1 MALPTFLPFPE
12 AAEKLGVSERE
23 LRKRV
28 EAGTITA
35 GKLPDGEIVVST
47 DAKAKI
53 TTGDDINARL
63 SAIKRSDFEHLRG
76 TPITVSEAAKKYG
89 EKHGVNLIQRTID
102 VWVKRGYVKVID
114 PNYPKKLDE
123 SDVAY
128 CAMLHA
134 IRKQAG
140 IRTGFALL
148 NNDGSPGLLKH
159 PNLSRYRREQRQA
172 KVI

>member
-89 EKHGVNLIQRTID
+89 VHRDTILE
-102 VWVKRGYVKVID
+102 WVKQKYIAVIKPGYRMMID
-114 PNYPKKLDE
+114 Q
-123 SDVAY
+123 SDMAY
-128 CAMLHA
+128 CAVIHEV
-134 IRKQAG
+134 RKQSGVRFGAP
-140 IRTGFALL
+140 LL
-148 NNDGSPGLLKH
+148 DDDGKPYLLKH
-159 PNLSRYRREQRQA
+159 PNLSRYRREQRQSKPIA
-172 KVI
+172 M